1 MGKFGTALRSPI
13 LSAAIVLLTA
23 GQAAATAY
31 GDYSGTGIKIRT
43 CPHVSTSCS
52 VVGLGYPGQG
62 VAITCGANGDSVNGN
77 YLWFLHT
84 NRTTLKRGYSSAEYI
99 YVTSGT
105 WYFPC

>member
-1 MGKFGTALRSPI
+1 MPKFRTLVRSPI
-13 LSAAIVLLTA
+13 VAAAIVLATA

-31 GDYSGTGIKIRT
+31 GDYTGTGIRIRT
-43 CPHVSTSCS
+43 CPHSTCG
-52 VVGLGYPGQG
+52 VLGLGYPGQG
-62 VAITCGANGDSVNGN
+62 VAVTCGVDGDNVNGN

-99 YVTSGT
+99 GISSGT